1 MWRISNKTKITSN
14 SFEKNKTTRLDV
26 YEENRKLQKKKRVGL
41 TCSQRRVTPEES
53 SSILLS
59 MQTESETCVI
69 LTKFVLQHRWVQ
81 VQENYWQHKKILS
94 HQICTPMIRPQY
106 IRQIPWYI
114 NSTLHIRRNTKYYY
128 CQIPWYINSILHMKP
143 TWHCVMRDPRCALY
157 YH

>member
-81 VQENYWQHKKILS
+81 VQENYWQHKKNTISSNMYS
-94 HQICTPMIRPQY
+94 HDTTTVYSSNPMIHQQL
-106 IRQIPWYI
+106 IRRIPRYI
-114 NSTLHIRRNTKYYY
+114 NSILHIHRNTKYYY
-128 CQIPWYINSILHMKP
+128 CQQSHDTSTVY
-143 TWHCVMRDPRCALY
+143 
-157 YH
+157 